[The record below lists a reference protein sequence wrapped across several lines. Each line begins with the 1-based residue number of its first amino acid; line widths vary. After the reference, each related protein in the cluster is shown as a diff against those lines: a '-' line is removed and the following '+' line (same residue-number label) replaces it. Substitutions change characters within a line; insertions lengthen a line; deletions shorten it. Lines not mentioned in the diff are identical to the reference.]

1 MTKPTI
7 QNPYTAPSELAVGGQ
22 VKLHHTA
29 IVVAFDDVRY
39 SLSTGPLNG
48 GLHHIMA
55 IRNQNLRF
63 CRNGKGIARRLI
75 GRLFE
80 CRIRAGRLSVEL
92 LHRPHHK
99 CYHGV
104 SCVRQSNSR

>member
-48 GLHHIMA
+48 GLHHIMPFA
-55 IRNQNLRF
+55 IRICRF
-63 CRNGKGIARRLI
+63 L
-75 GRLFE
+75 
-80 CRIRAGRLSVEL
+80 
-92 LHRPHHK
+92 
-99 CYHGV
+99 
-104 SCVRQSNSR
+104 